1 MTRNISL
8 LDTNHASALLVPIE
22 HMSLTTCT
30 ARSAANMS
38 LTKNVIPTRAALRA
52 LARVCQ
58 GDSFFPSQCRPK
70 TLRRSI
76 AGCSTRNYAPPRLR
90 PVNAIQDRAKTTM
103 VDAPE
108 AQSFVNDPSRY
119 NPQHPSAPEPKG
131 QDAGDLQ
138 NEASGPLLPDISN
151 YYTLFPKTIP
161 HGPPQKTS
169 PQPDSSHLPD
179 HDPSG
184 GTFYINPRDLR
195 KEFLQ
200 LQSRHH
206 PDKYPAGSVAHRRAY
221 ALSTLLNNA
230 YRTLADPLLRAQ
242 YLLQMLYGID
252 VTNEDNSAHPSDPE
266 TLLLV
271 MEAQEELEMASGKDG
286 HLVVQ
291 RLREEN
297 KARIRESEK
306 ELENAFQAGDA
317 ERARDESVKLK
328 YWRSLEG
335 GLQDWEPGK
344 EVRLTH

>member
-1 MTRNISL
+1 
-8 LDTNHASALLVPIE
+8 
-22 HMSLTTCT
+22 
-30 ARSAANMS
+30 MS

-58 GDSFFPSQCRPK
+58 GDSYFPSRCRTK
-70 TLRRSI
+70 EQQRGI
-76 AGCSTRNYAPPRLR
+76 AGSSARNGAPSRLR
-90 PVNAIQDRAKTTM
+90 PVNAIQARAKTTI

-108 AQSFVNDPSRY
+108 RQGFANDPTRY
-119 NPQHPSAPEPKG
+119 NPQDPNAPEPK
-131 QDAGDLQ
+131 AQ
-138 NEASGPLLPDISN
+138 NTDDPQSEASGPLLPDISN

-169 PQPDSSHLPD
+169 PLPDSSQLSD
-179 HDPSG
+179 RDPSRA
-184 GTFYINPRDLR
+184 TFYINPRDLR

-266 TLLLV
+266 TLMLV
-271 MEAQEELEMASGKDG
+271 MEAQEELEKASGEDG

-306 ELENAFQAGDA
+306 VLESAFQAGDA